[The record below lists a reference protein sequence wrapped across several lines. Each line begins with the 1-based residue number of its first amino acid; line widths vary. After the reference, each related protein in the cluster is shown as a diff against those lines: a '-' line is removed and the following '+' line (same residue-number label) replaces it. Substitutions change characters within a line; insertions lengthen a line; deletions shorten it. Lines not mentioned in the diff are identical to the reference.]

1 MAEEAVII
9 NEKDLFYTHDHGDK
23 YANLGY
29 ISLGFFLGWLV
40 IGTILALYVNS

>member
-1 MAEEAVII
+1 MAEEIKII
-9 NEKDLFYTHDHGDK
+9 TGADFITHDHGDK

-40 IGTILALYVNS
+40 IGTILACYVNS